1 MKHYFFVNPV
11 AGKGNQSNELIEDI
25 RTAMQSSE
33 SEYEIILTEP
43 NRESEAR
50 ARDIAEGLNGEAARF
65 YACGGDGTANEIA
78 SGVIGFDG
86 VEMGIVPIGSGND
99 MIRNFP
105 DSGNFMNVRSQING
119 KSREVDVMKFMSIV
133 GGEEQTGYCLNMFN
147 IGFDCNVVE
156 TALNLK
162 KKKFFSGAAYQTAIF
177 LNFVKKKGACL
188 DIYEDGKQIR
198 EGKMLLC
205 AISNG
210 SYCGGGIK
218 SAPQAMVD
226 DGYFDLN
233 IVNDVSRLKFIKLLP
248 KYKEGTHLEVDGID
262 KIIYV
267 KKSKQLSLK
276 PKGTKD
282 FGICIDGEISRTE
295 GINIEI
301 CEKALRLIVPVDEN

>member
-25 RTAMQSSE
+25 RTAMQGSE

-43 NRESEAR
+43 NRKSEAR

-86 VEMGIVPIGSGND
+86 VELGIVPIGSGND

-105 DSGNFMNVRSQING
+105 DAGNFMNVRSQING
-119 KSREVDVMKFMSIV
+119 ESREVDVMKFMSIV

-177 LNFVKKKGACL
+177 LNFVKKRAPVS
-188 DIYEDGKQIR
+188 IFTR
-198 EGKMLLC
+198 T
-205 AISNG
+205 AS
-210 SYCGGGIK
+210 K
-218 SAPQAMVD
+218 S
-226 DGYFDLN
+226 
-233 IVNDVSRLKFIKLLP
+233 
-248 KYKEGTHLEVDGID
+248 
-262 KIIYV
+262 
-267 KKSKQLSLK
+267 
-276 PKGTKD
+276 
-282 FGICIDGEISRTE
+282 
-295 GINIEI
+295 
-301 CEKALRLIVPVDEN
+301 EKAKCFYVLYQMDLIVEEELSRHHRRWLMTATLILI

>member
-25 RTAMQSSE
+25 RTAMQGSE

-43 NRESEAR
+43 NRESEAK

-86 VEMGIVPIGSGND
+86 VELGIVPIGSGND

-105 DSGNFMNVRSQING
+105 DAGNFMNVRSQING
-119 KSREVDVMKFMSIV
+119 KSREVDVMKFMRIV

-162 KKKFFSGAAYQTAIF
+162 KKEVLFRS
-177 LNFVKKKGACL
+177 CL
-188 DIYEDGKQIR
+188 PNSY
-198 EGKMLLC
+198 
-205 AISNG
+205 IS
-210 SYCGGGIK
+210 
-218 SAPQAMVD
+218 
-226 DGYFDLN
+226 
-233 IVNDVSRLKFIKLLP
+233 KLRQ
-248 KYKEGTHLEVDGID
+248 KEGR
-262 KIIYV
+262 
-267 KKSKQLSLK
+267 LS
-276 PKGTKD
+276 
-282 FGICIDGEISRTE
+282 RY
-295 GINIEI
+295 
-301 CEKALRLIVPVDEN
+301 LRGRQSNQRRQNASMCYIKWILLWRRN